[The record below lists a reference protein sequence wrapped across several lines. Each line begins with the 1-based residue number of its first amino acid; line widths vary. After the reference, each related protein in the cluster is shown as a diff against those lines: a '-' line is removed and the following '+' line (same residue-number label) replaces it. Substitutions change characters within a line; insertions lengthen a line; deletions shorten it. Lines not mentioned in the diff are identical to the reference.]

1 MSKLNGGYPPLI
13 SNNSKQI
20 DIIDDSSK
28 KNLKKRFF
36 APIQKQD
43 INIRKILQQ
52 KKQELLIPDIQT
64 NEPIELNIVD
74 DI

>member
-28 KNLKKRFF
+28 KNRFF

-64 NEPIELNIVD
+64 NEPNELNIVD